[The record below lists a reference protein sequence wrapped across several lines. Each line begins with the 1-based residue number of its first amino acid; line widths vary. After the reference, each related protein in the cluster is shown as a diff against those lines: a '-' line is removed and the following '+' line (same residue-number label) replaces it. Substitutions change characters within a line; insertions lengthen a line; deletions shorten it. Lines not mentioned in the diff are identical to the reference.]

1 MSGQSPDFAEG
12 AMGSDY
18 ARHSQVQRDA
28 GSNGMPYL
36 HRALEQVILP
46 QDGSPFRAADLGA
59 AAGTNSME
67 PLRAVVQGVRERA
80 GYELPV
86 AVVHTDIAANDF
98 NALFSTIHGSP
109 DSYAHRPG
117 VHAYVASGSFYGP
130 LFPPAELHLVWS
142 AIAVQWLSRLPA
154 AAQDHIYSSR
164 ADSDTRRALREQS
177 RSDWEVFLTHRAAEL
192 RPGGQMVILGGA
204 AADDGSSGAEGL
216 MDTANAVF
224 VELVERGLLDADE
237 HARMMIPTW
246 NRTLEE
252 FLAPLRAE
260 PLVRD
265 LSVEEHSLVALPDIL
280 LEEYHATRDVEH
292 FAGRVTGFFEAAF
305 GPSLFSVLS
314 PGGRSPEALTE
325 LMAEFRTRL
334 AARVA
339 ADPGAVETHWHV
351 VLLRIVRR

>member
-1 MSGQSPDFAEG
+1 
-12 AMGSDY
+12 
-18 ARHSQVQRDA
+18 
-28 GSNGMPYL
+28 MPYL
-36 HRALEQVILP
+36 HRALEQVPLP
-46 QDGSPFRAADLGA
+46 QDASPFRAADLGA

-67 PLRAVVQGVRERA
+67 PLRAVVDDVRARA

-86 AVVHTDIAANDF
+86 TVVHTDIAGNDF

-117 VHAYVASGSFYGP
+117 VHAYAASGSFYGP

-142 AIAVQWLSRLPA
+142 AIAVQWLSRLPVV
-154 AAQDHIYSSR
+154 AQDHIYPSR
-164 ADSDTRRALREQS
+164 ADSDMRRALREQS

-192 RPGGQMVILGGA
+192 RPGGRMVILGGA

-216 MDTANAVF
+216 MDTANAVL
-224 VELVERGLLDADE
+224 VELVEQGLLDADE

-260 PLVRD
+260 PLERD

-280 LEEYHATRDVEH
+280 LEEYQATRDAEH
-292 FAGRVTGFFEAAF
+292 FGNRVAGFFEAAF
-305 GPSLFSVLS
+305 GPSLFSALI
-314 PGGRSPEALTE
+314 PGSRSSEAVDEVMT
-325 LMAEFRTRL
+325 EFRTRL
-334 AARVA
+334 AARAA
-339 ADPGAVETHWHV
+339 ADPGAVETHWHLA
-351 VLLRIVRR
+351 LLRIVRR

>member
-1 MSGQSPDFAEG
+1 
-12 AMGSDY
+12 
-18 ARHSQVQRDA
+18 
-28 GSNGMPYL
+28 
-36 HRALEQVILP
+36 
-46 QDGSPFRAADLGA
+46 
-59 AAGTNSME
+59 
-67 PLRAVVQGVRERA
+67 
-80 GYELPV
+80 
-86 AVVHTDIAANDF
+86 
-98 NALFSTIHGSP
+98 
-109 DSYAHRPG
+109 
-117 VHAYVASGSFYGP
+117 
-130 LFPPAELHLVWS
+130 
-142 AIAVQWLSRLPA
+142 
-154 AAQDHIYSSR
+154 
-164 ADSDTRRALREQS
+164 
-177 RSDWEVFLTHRAAEL
+177 
-192 RPGGQMVILGGA
+192 MVILGGA
-204 AADDGSSGAEGL
+204 AADDASSGAEGV

-237 HARMMIPTW
+237 YARMMIPTW